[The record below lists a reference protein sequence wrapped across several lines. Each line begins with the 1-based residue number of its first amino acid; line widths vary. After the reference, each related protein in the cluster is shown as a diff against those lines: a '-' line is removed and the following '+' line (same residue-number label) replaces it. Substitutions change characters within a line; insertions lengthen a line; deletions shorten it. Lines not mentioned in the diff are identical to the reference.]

1 MDCYLCDN
9 EASQRCPRCGNPYC
23 GDHGEDLCADCLNPV
38 NAAPSGAFF
47 RASLLALLLGS
58 VLALW
63 LLVRPPGLPSDS
75 SGVVIPEASPQ
86 PVTPTPAASPLP
98 ATPAAA
104 PTPQPT
110 PPPPPPRRRPPRRP
124 DAHAA
129 RRPHHH
135 CRADGGAARAHRV
148 HRGGRRHLVRYRG
161 GVRRGRGISRRRQRP
176 DPGRLPPAGAA
187 AHHPAVAR

>member
-63 LLVRPPGLPSDS
+63 LLVRPPGLPGDS
-75 SGVVIPEASPQ
+75 SGIVIPEASPQ
-86 PVTPTPAASPLP
+86 PATPSPTITPTGTPVTSATAEPTPTPTAVP
-98 ATPAAA
+98 TPTAEPTEEPPA
-104 PTPQPT
+104 PTEYTVVEGDTWYGIAEAYGVDAESLAAYNGLTLDDLLQPGQVLTIPQ
-110 PPPPPPRRRPPRRP
+110 
-124 DAHAA
+124 
-129 RRPHHH
+129 
-135 CRADGGAARAHRV
+135 
-148 HRGGRRHLVRYRG
+148 
-161 GVRRGRGISRRRQRP
+161 
-176 DPGRLPPAGAA
+176 
-187 AHHPAVAR
+187 

>member
-58 VLALW
+58 FLALW

-86 PVTPTPAASPLP
+86 PVTPTPAAS
-98 ATPAAA
+98 ATAEPTPTAAA
-104 PTPQPT
+104 TAEPTP
-110 PPPPPPRRRPPRRP
+110 
-124 DAHAA
+124 
-129 RRPHHH
+129 
-135 CRADGGAARAHRV
+135 
-148 HRGGRRHLVRYRG
+148 
-161 GVRRGRGISRRRQRP
+161 
-176 DPGRLPPAGAA
+176 
-187 AHHPAVAR
+187 

>member
-63 LLVRPPGLPSDS
+63 LLVRPPGLPGDS

-86 PVTPTPAASPLP
+86 PATPTPAASPTP
-98 ATPAAA
+98 ATPTVEATAA
-104 PTPQPT
+104 PTAVPT
-110 PPPPPPRRRPPRRP
+110 TT
-124 DAHAA
+124 AE
-129 RRPHHH
+129 
-135 CRADGGAARAHRV
+135 
-148 HRGGRRHLVRYRG
+148 
-161 GVRRGRGISRRRQRP
+161 
-176 DPGRLPPAGAA
+176 PPAPIEYTVKDGDSWNLIADSFGVDAA
-187 AHHPAVAR
+187 SLAAYNSLTLEDIIQPGDVLLIPQ

>member
-63 LLVRPPGLPSDS
+63 LLVRPPGLPGDS

-86 PVTPTPAASPLP
+86 PTTPAASPTP
-98 ATPAAA
+98 ATPVAGATAEPTPTPTAVPTSTAEPPAPSEYTVVDGDTWYGIAEAFGVDAASLAAA
-104 PTPQPT
+104 NSLTLEDIIQPGDVLLIPQ
-110 PPPPPPRRRPPRRP
+110 
-124 DAHAA
+124 
-129 RRPHHH
+129 
-135 CRADGGAARAHRV
+135 
-148 HRGGRRHLVRYRG
+148 
-161 GVRRGRGISRRRQRP
+161 
-176 DPGRLPPAGAA
+176 
-187 AHHPAVAR
+187 

>member
-63 LLVRPPGLPSDS
+63 LLVRPPGLPGDS

-86 PVTPTPAASPLP
+86 PTTPAASPTP
-98 ATPAAA
+98 ATPVADATAEPTPTAAA
-104 PTPQPT
+104 TPTAVPTPT
-110 PPPPPPRRRPPRRP
+110 
-124 DAHAA
+124 AE
-129 RRPHHH
+129 
-135 CRADGGAARAHRV
+135 
-148 HRGGRRHLVRYRG
+148 
-161 GVRRGRGISRRRQRP
+161 
-176 DPGRLPPAGAA
+176 PPAPIEYTVVDGDTWYGIAEAYGVDAESLAA
-187 AHHPAVAR
+187 FNGLTLDDFLQPGQVLTIPQ

>member
-75 SGVVIPEASPQ
+75 SGFVIPEASPQ
-86 PVTPTPAASPLP
+86 PVTPTPAASATAEPTP
-98 ATPAAA
+98 TATATPTAVPTPTAA
-104 PTPQPT
+104 PTEE
-110 PPPPPPRRRPPRRP
+110 
-124 DAHAA
+124 
-129 RRPHHH
+129 
-135 CRADGGAARAHRV
+135 
-148 HRGGRRHLVRYRG
+148 
-161 GVRRGRGISRRRQRP
+161 
-176 DPGRLPPAGAA
+176 PPAPIEYTVVDGDTWYGIAEAFGVDAASLAA
-187 AHHPAVAR
+187 ANSLTLEDIIQPGDVLLIPQ

>member
-63 LLVRPPGLPSDS
+63 LLVRPPGLPGDS

-86 PVTPTPAASPLP
+86 PTTPAASPTP
-98 ATPAAA
+98 ANPVAGATAEPTPTAAATPTAVPTPTVEPPA
-104 PTPQPT
+104 PTEYTVVDGDTWYGIAEAYGVDAESLAAFNGLTLDDFLQPGQVLTIPQ
-110 PPPPPPRRRPPRRP
+110 
-124 DAHAA
+124 
-129 RRPHHH
+129 
-135 CRADGGAARAHRV
+135 
-148 HRGGRRHLVRYRG
+148 
-161 GVRRGRGISRRRQRP
+161 
-176 DPGRLPPAGAA
+176 
-187 AHHPAVAR
+187 